1 MSHRPIANLLVGTYT
16 EQLPHVSGKAL
27 GILGAS
33 FDGTTVAPVTVA
45 AKVRNP
51 SWLTTTADGR
61 HLYAVVETVEF
72 EGRPGGGVAA
82 YTRDPGTGEL
92 AALNT
97 ASSGGVEPAHLALDP
112 SERFLLVAN
121 YRTGSVTVFALE
133 SDGSLGAVTSHVQ
146 HEGSSVHP
154 VRQSGPHAHQI
165 AFDRATGDLI
175 VPDLGLDALIVYRL
189 DDEGGLVER
198 SRFSTQPGAGPRH
211 VAFHPAGRHV
221 LLLNELDNTLVVLR
235 REGESFVVA
244 DTVSTLPADFTGH
257 SQGAAIRVSA
267 SGRWVFTSNR
277 GPDNIAMFSFDEET
291 ERVSLAHVEPTL
303 GHEPRDIILTPDG
316 SHLLVANQDSDT
328 IVTFE
333 VDEESPRLRQV
344 SVAEVPTPVC
354 LHFAAGEA

>member
-1 MSHRPIANLLVGTYT
+1 MSPSPIEHLIIGTYT
-16 EQLPHVSGKAL
+16 ERLPHVAGKAL
-27 GILGAS
+27 GILSTS
-33 FDGTTVAPVTVA
+33 FDGAAIAPAAVA

-61 HLYAVVETVEF
+61 RLYAVVEAVEF

-82 YTRDPGTGEL
+82 YTRDPDTGEL
-92 AALNT
+92 VALNT
-97 ASSGGVEPAHLALDP
+97 APSGGGEPAHLALDP

-121 YRTGSVTVFALE
+121 YRTGSVTVLALE
-133 SDGSLGAVTSHVQ
+133 SDGSLGEVTSHVQ

-165 AFDRATGDLI
+165 AFDPVTGDLL
-175 VPDLGLDALIVYRL
+175 VPDLGLDALIGYRL
-189 DDEGGLVER
+189 DEEGVLSER
-198 SRFSTQPGAGPRH
+198 WRFATRPGAGPRH

-221 LLLNELDNTLVVLR
+221 FLLTELDNTLVVLR
-235 REGESFVVA
+235 RDGESFVVA
-244 DTVSTLPADFTGH
+244 DSVSTLPAGFSEH

-277 GPDNIAMFSFDEET
+277 GPDTIAVFSFDEQA
-291 ERVSLAHVEPTL
+291 ERVVLVHLEPTL
-303 GHEPRDIILTPDG
+303 GHEPRDLVLTPDG

-328 IVTFE
+328 IVAFE
-333 VDEESPRLRQV
+333 VDEHDPWLRPV